1 MKITKR
7 NLSVVAGLVIVVFFM
22 AFLVA
27 CKSEEKVEEKGEE
40 IEITKEML
48 TPIFGDAEGLVTG
61 IMDVEQTMDDL
72 QISYFLSIEDM
83 SNFDDEIERALAP
96 KIPELYKKFPEIDR
110 TVFTINVPQTGEP
123 PYRPY
128 VSFALDRKLVEETE
142 WSNLLELEFFEVVK
156 DVKYFD

>member
-7 NLSVVAGLVIVVFFM
+7 NLCVVAGLVVVVFFM

-27 CKSEEKVEEKGEE
+27 CKSEEKMEEKGEA

-110 TVFTINVPQTGEP
+110 TVFTINVPQAGEP